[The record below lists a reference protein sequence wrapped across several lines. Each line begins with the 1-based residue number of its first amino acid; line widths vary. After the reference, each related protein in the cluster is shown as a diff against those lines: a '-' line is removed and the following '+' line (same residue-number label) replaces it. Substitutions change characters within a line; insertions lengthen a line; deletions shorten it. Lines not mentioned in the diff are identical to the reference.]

1 MEIFYEFFIMIFEM
15 KNKFL
20 INFYIFNFL
29 NKKLNL
35 MISLMINIKE
45 KIIKLSNKSIKK
57 FY

>member
-1 MEIFYEFFIMIFEM
+1 MEFYEFFIMISEM

>member
-1 MEIFYEFFIMIFEM
+1 MEIFYEFFIMISEM

>member
-35 MISLMINIKE
+35 MISLMINIK
-45 KIIKLSNKSIKK
+45 
-57 FY
+57 